1 MSLCNLL
8 SAALSDAFD
17 ASRSCKHVCAF
28 RLMECQSDDGHS
40 ALSVGVF
47 SDLEIGVRIW
57 DWLNF

>member
-28 RLMECQSDDGHS
+28 RLMECQSDDGHFLWEFLATLRS
-40 ALSVGVF
+40 EYEFGIS
-47 SDLEIGVRIW
+47 
-57 DWLNF
+57 